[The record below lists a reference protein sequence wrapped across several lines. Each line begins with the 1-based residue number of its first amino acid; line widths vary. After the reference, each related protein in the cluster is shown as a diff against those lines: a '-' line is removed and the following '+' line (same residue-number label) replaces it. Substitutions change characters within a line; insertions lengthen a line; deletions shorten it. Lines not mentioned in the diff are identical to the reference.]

1 MFRRFVKRS
10 KWFFIGLIVIALS
23 VQAVIYYGI
32 HTIYQIELKREDE
45 NAKDQLWFA
54 QRVIKE
60 FFSLAR
66 SDLFFLKDLPSVMG
80 YINSDFDPTYG
91 NKVEEVFYTFAK
103 ENKQYH
109 QIRIINSS
117 GYEVMIDNKR
127 DGTTVVIPQSELQD
141 KRNRYYFEE
150 TMELDKN
157 QIYISPMNFSVENSK
172 IEDPHVPVV
181 RLSAPLYNSK
191 NEKKGIIIL
200 NLYLSNLLDFF
211 PGNIFLQTEEG
222 NLISLNSEGIISFS
236 KSRYNFSNTSN
247 TLKISDTKTIYYT
260 TMRFLPYKLIV
271 GVYQDTSRLKGMVN
285 KAMILEVMISSLL
298 FSMMLII
305 SRIYFSNFK
314 ETITNEKNIR
324 FSLARLTEWRDW
336 ETGQHIQRTSRY
348 AVILAKE
355 LSKHKEYKKIITK
368 EFIDDIYEAAPLHD
382 IGKVGIRD
390 EILLKRGKLTEE
402 EYEEIKKHVLIGS
415 KVIQSILDRSL
426 AKPSSLIMAK
436 NICEYH
442 HEKYNGKGYL
452 KGLKGKEIPL
462 EARIFSLCDT
472 YDAIRSNRP
481 YKGSLSHEEAIKR
494 IKFDTGKHFDPDIVN
509 AFLNCE
515 KKFLEINLTYSEDRI
530 TTCIMNKRYDN
541 TPTYTE

>member
-23 VQAVIYYGI
+23 VQVVIYYGI
-32 HTIYQIELKREDE
+32 HTIYQTELKQEDE

-60 FFSLAR
+60 FFSLAG
-66 SDLFFLKDLPSVMG
+66 SDLFFLKGLPGIMG

-117 GYEVMIDNKR
+117 GYEVIRIDNKR
-127 DGTTVVIPQSELQD
+127 DGTTVIIPQSELQD

-157 QIYISPMNFSVENSK
+157 QIYISPMDFSVENSK

-181 RLSAPLYNSK
+181 RLSTPLYNSK

-200 NLYLSNLLDFF
+200 NLYLSNLLDFL

-247 TLKISDTKTIYYT
+247 TLKISDMKTIYYT

-271 GVYQDTSRLKGMVN
+271 GVYQDTSRLKDVLN
-285 KAMILEVMISSLL
+285 KTMILEVVISLL
-298 FSMMLII
+298 LFGTVLII
-305 SRIYFSNFK
+305 SHIYFSNFK

-368 EFIDDIYEAAPLHD
+368 DFIDDIYEAAPLHD

-390 EILLKRGKLTEE
+390 EILLKRGKLTEV

-426 AKPSSLIMAK
+426 TKPSSLIMAK
-436 NICEYH
+436 NICKYH

-462 EARIFSLCDT
+462 EARIFALCDA
-472 YDAIRSNRP
+472 YDAIRSSRP
-481 YKGSLSHEEAIKR
+481 YKKELSHEEAIDR
-494 IKFDTGKHFDPDIVN
+494 IKADTGKHFDPDIVN

-530 TTCIMNKRYDN
+530 TT
-541 TPTYTE
+541 

>member
-45 NAKDQLWFA
+45 KAKDQLWFA

-462 EARIFSLCDT
+462 EARIFSLCDA